1 MDTNADAAGCAELW
15 SRIEKGIEEVVGRAR
30 EFAQASHSVG
40 SPEQLELVE
49 KQASEV
55 GDQLFRLLMLVV
67 LQRAVNDPV
76 VKESARELVQNLKR
90 RLRSDGREGVE
101 IRTSRGGVVK
111 VETPYYRER
120 SRKGGRR
127 RPGLYPALVVLGIW
141 DRCTPKL
148 ASDVSCAVAML
159 GSLAEAAAHLGSQS
173 IDLDVKT
180 VRAIAYRCAA
190 RARSVQASEG
200 FRWGESVAGR
210 RVVVSLDGG
219 RIRVRRKKRGPKTP
233 KGRSR
238 FHADWRE
245 PKLLIIYVVDPDG
258 RPCRSWAPV
267 IDGTL
272 RGPDAAFSLLRC
284 YAKQIELATV
294 DKVLFVADGAPW
306 IWTRIEALVA
316 ALALQ
321 PQQVLMLVDFYHAAK
336 QLSDAIKHRR
346 WSAQRRARWLNQY
359 RRCLR
364 RGDVDSV
371 ILALKPLCRGR
382 NAKAMATCIGYFTRN
397 HGRFAYPRMH
407 RLGLPMGSGAMES
420 AIRRVVNLRIQ
431 GASIYWLPANVEA
444 ILMLRSF
451 YKANRWRLLQRMATA
466 PEFAAR

>member
-1 MDTNADAAGCAELW
+1 MT
-15 SRIEKGIEEVVGRAR
+15 
-30 EFAQASHSVG
+30 
-40 SPEQLELVE
+40 
-49 KQASEV
+49 
-55 GDQLFRLLMLVV
+55 
-67 LQRAVNDPV
+67 
-76 VKESARELVQNLKR
+76 VKRQ
-90 RLRSDGREGVE
+90 LRSNGRQAVSV
-101 IRTSRGGVVK
+101 RTSRGGRVE

-120 SRKGGRR
+120 SRKGRQR
-127 RPGLYPALVVLGIW
+127 RPGLYPALAVLGIW

-159 GSLAEAAAHLGSQS
+159 GSLAEAAAQLGQQS

-180 VRAIAYRCAA
+180 VRAIAYRYAA

-200 FRWGESVAGR
+200 FHWGESVAGR

-219 RIRVRRKKRGPKTP
+219 RIRVRRKKRGPKTR

-245 PKLLIIYVVDPDG
+245 PKLLILYVVAPDG
-258 RPCRSWAPV
+258 RPCQSWAPV

-272 RGPDAAFSLLRC
+272 RGPEAIFGLLRC
-284 YAKQIELATV
+284 YAKQLGLASV

-306 IWTRIEALVA
+306 IWTRIEALIA
-316 ALALQ
+316 ELGLQ
-321 PQQVLMLVDFYHAAK
+321 PQQILMLVDFYHAAK

-346 WSAQRRARWLNQY
+346 WSAQRRSRWLNKY
-359 RRCLR
+359 RQRLR

-371 ILALKPLCRGR
+371 ISALKPLCRGR
-382 NAKAMATCIGYFTRN
+382 NAKVMATCIGYFVKN
-397 HGRFAYPRMH
+397 HERFAYLRMR
-407 RLGLPMGSGAMES
+407 RLRLPMGSGAMES

-431 GASIYWLPANVEA
+431 GASIYWLPENVDS

-451 YKANRWRLLQRMATA
+451 YKANRWKTLQVMATA
-466 PEFAAR
+466 SKVAAL